1 MVLMSDISEHSIFI
15 PVNNRD
21 KPTMRNVE
29 LLSPAKNLECGIEAI
44 KHGADAVYIGGPNFG
59 ARVAASNSIEDI
71 ASLCQF
77 AHIFGVRVYVTFNT
91 ILYDNELKEAEKTIW
106 DLYEAG
112 VDALIVQDM
121 ALLEMNLPPIAL
133 HASTQMN
140 NRSVEK
146 VRLLEAC
153 GFSQIVLA
161 RELPLSEI
169 RQISEAVETP
179 LEAFIHGA
187 LCVSYSGECY
197 ASQHCFNRSA
207 NRGECAQFCRMSFD
221 LLNADGTVLAK
232 NKHLLSLRDMNRT
245 TSVEDMMLAGISS
258 FKIEGRL
265 KEVDYV
271 KNVTAHYRR
280 IIDEI
285 IAKHP
290 GQFKRSSYGTSSI
303 TFEPN
308 VCKSFNRKFTNYFI
322 DGKPHQRPSKH

>member
-1 MVLMSDISEHSIFI
+1 MPIRAYL
-15 PVNNRD
+15 
-21 KPTMRNVE
+21 
-29 LLSPAKNLECGIEAI
+29 
-44 KHGADAVYIGGPNFG
+44 
-59 ARVAASNSIEDI
+59 
-71 ASLCQF
+71 
-77 AHIFGVRVYVTFNT
+77 GVRVYVTFNT

-232 NKHLLSLRDMNRT
+232 TN
-245 TSVEDMMLAGISS
+245 ISC
-258 FKIEGRL
+258 
-265 KEVDYV
+265 
-271 KNVTAHYRR
+271 HY
-280 IIDEI
+280 
-285 IAKHP
+285 A
-290 GQFKRSSYGTSSI
+290 T
-303 TFEPN
+303 
-308 VCKSFNRKFTNYFI
+308 
-322 DGKPHQRPSKH
+322 